1 MDSKKNRIPRNFNRI
16 TGKLLIETSAGK
28 PAEYHVYKNDYGYLG
43 LNLSTGKYFYM
54 FVSMLRNAEIFQI
67 TEII

>member
-1 MDSKKNRIPRNFNRI
+1 MNNKKNRIPRNFNRI

-28 PAEYHVYKNDYGYLG
+28 PAEYHVYKNNYGYLG

-54 FVSMLRNAEIFQI
+54 FISMLRNAEIFQI

>member
-1 MDSKKNRIPRNFNRI
+1 MDNKKNRIPRQFNRI

-28 PAEYHVYKNDYGYLG
+28 PAEWHIFKNDDGYLG
-43 LNLSTGKYFYM
+43 LNLSTGKYFTM